1 MFLKV
6 MIIDLAVLVKFNEMV
21 KDTHIIKFS
30 NQIRKYKDNQDT
42 KLNLTKMIL
51 NYNNKKQYSNLQ
63 LNNKETF

>member
-6 MIIDLAVLVKFNEMV
+6 MIIDLAVLVKFNEMI

-42 KLNLTKMIL
+42 K
-51 NYNNKKQYSNLQ
+51 
-63 LNNKETF
+63 

>member
-21 KDTHIIKFS
+21 KDAHIIKFS

-42 KLNLTKMIL
+42 K
-51 NYNNKKQYSNLQ
+51 
-63 LNNKETF
+63 